1 MSNAKAPLQIQPSR
15 YCPSVSD
22 SFYMAPEDRPEVAD
36 EDILSVYLIVNG
48 PLGMSAGKIAA
59 QAFQVSLLLLA
70 EGREN
75 AQLAARLID
84 WNRQGWRTVVRI
96 AETPAV
102 FERVVAEVEG
112 VTLCDEGLT
121 EVETGAAT
129 IFASWPYRRGD
140 APKVLSH
147 KKVPLL

>member
-1 MSNAKAPLQIQPSR
+1 
-15 YCPSVSD
+15 
-22 SFYMAPEDRPEVAD
+22 MAPEDRPEVTA

-48 PLGMSAGKIAA
+48 PLGMSAGKVAA

-75 AQLAARLID
+75 KDLAERLME
-84 WNRQGWRTVVRI
+84 WNLQGWRTVVRV

-102 FERVVAEVEG
+102 FERVLAEVGG
-112 VTLCDEGLT
+112 VALRDEGLT
-121 EVETGAAT
+121 EVESGATT
-129 IFASWPYRRGD
+129 IFASWPYRRAD